1 MKLINL
7 WVDGYKNLCDTS
19 IDFSNDVFPSA
30 VIGNNGTGKSNLLE
44 AILTIFIK
52 LYFGETPKFR
62 FKINYIAHAKN
73 VEISKNSIEAG
84 CSITVD
90 GAEMG
95 VIRFKELAQNPMLR
109 PPFPELIFG
118 YYSGTCKR
126 LTNLFSRY
134 ARHYSRKLRENDAG
148 LESSFIFSDVDQAKF
163 ILLALLANRNFA
175 FLAETSVFSLDHLT
189 ITLQTPKTFDP
200 EKDDP
205 EFWGAVGAIRL
216 FLADL
221 DYAAINKKRF
231 RNIDRDGTTNR
242 SKERR
247 TYIFD
252 QTSLEKIGNSARG
265 RGTNVFDMLQVLKM
279 KNILVSVDFAIV
291 HVDKITQFQ
300 FEELSE
306 GEKQLISVVGGL
318 HLTNQRECL
327 ILLDEPDT
335 HLNPVWTWKYNSLLK
350 NAINREYENSS
361 TVLITTHNP
370 IMISGLTK
378 DQVLIAHKENGR
390 LTYSNPYRDPRGQGV
405 ANVLT
410 SEFFGLPSSLDEYT
424 QSLMD
429 ERLALACKDGK
440 LTALEVL
447 RLGDINDYLEQL
459 GLTISFRDPQYSEFE
474 KLKYSSQGNQ

>member
-1 MKLINL
+1 MKLVNL
-7 WVDGYKNLCDTS
+7 WVDGYKNLCSTS
-19 IDFSNDVFPSA
+19 IIFSNDVFPTA

-44 AILTIFIK
+44 AIFIIFIK
-52 LYFGETPKFR
+52 LYFGESPKFQFR
-62 FKINYIAHAKN
+62 INYIAHAKS
-73 VEISKNSIEAG
+73 VEISKISADGG
-84 CSITVD
+84 CSISVD

-95 VIRFKELAQNPMLR
+95 MARFKELAQNPMLR

-126 LTNLFSRY
+126 LTNLFARY
-134 ARHYSRKLRENDAG
+134 SRHYSRKLREDNAG

-163 ILLALLANRNFA
+163 ILIALLAHRHFS
-175 FLAETSVFSLDHLT
+175 FLAETSVSSLDLLT
-189 ITLQTPKTFDP
+189 ITLQTPKTFNP

-205 EFWGAVGAIRL
+205 EFWGTVGAMRL

-221 DYAAINKKRF
+221 DYAATDKR
-231 RNIDRDGTTNR
+231 RSRSVDRDGTTTK

-252 QTSLEKIGNSARG
+252 QASLEKIGNSVRG
-265 RGTNVFDMLQVLKM
+265 RGANVFEMLQILKM
-279 KNILVSVDFAIV
+279 KNILVSAEFAIM
-291 HVDKITQFQ
+291 HVDTITRFQ

-318 HLTNQRECL
+318 HLTAQRECL

-335 HLNPVWTWKYNSLLK
+335 HLNPAWTWKYNSLLK
-350 NAINREYENSS
+350 NAINREFENSS
-361 TVLITTHNP
+361 AVLITTHNP

-378 DQVLIAHKENGR
+378 EQVLIAHKENGQ
-390 LTYSNPYRDPRGQGV
+390 LVYSTPYRDPRGQGV

-410 SEFFGLPSSLDEYT
+410 SEFFGLPSSLDEHT

-440 LTALEVL
+440 LSAVEISRL
-447 RLGDINDYLEQL
+447 RDINDYLDQL

-474 KLKYSSQGNQ
+474 RAKYLSRDNQ